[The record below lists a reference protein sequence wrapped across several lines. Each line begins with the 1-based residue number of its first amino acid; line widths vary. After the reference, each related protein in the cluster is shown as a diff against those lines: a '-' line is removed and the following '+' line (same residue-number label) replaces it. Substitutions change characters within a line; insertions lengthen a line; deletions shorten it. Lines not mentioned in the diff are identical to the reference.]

1 MSNIKFPSRQISDW
15 LLSGDP
21 WVEYRTRLDLLTQD
35 ENDPE
40 VAAAQANLI
49 RHPQIQT
56 LIAELSNWPGAVLKS
71 HKDANHPIHKLS
83 FLAEMGLT
91 ANDPGMDI
99 IVNKILSHQSEE
111 GPFQVLTNIP
121 THFGGSGKDELSWM
135 LCDAPVVI
143 YSLIKFGLEND
154 TRVQQAIRYV
164 VSLVRDNGWPC
175 AASPILGK
183 FRGPGRKDDPCPY
196 ANLVM
201 LKMLAQSDKWKD
213 GPACRIGAETL
224 LNLWER
230 RKEVKPYLF
239 AMGTDFLKL
248 KAPLIWYDIL
258 HVSDV
263 LTQFHW
269 LKNDRRLLEMV
280 EIVKSKMDGLKRL
293 TPESIWMAWKSW
305 DFGQKKEPSRWVTL
319 LCHRIIVR
327 LKINDK

>member
-1 MSNIKFPSRQISDW
+1 MTLPDDFCVQW

-21 WVEYRTRLDLLTQD
+21 WIEYRTRLDLLTQD

-40 VAAAQANLI
+40 VAAARANLI

-121 THFGGSGKDELSWM
+121 THFGGSGKDELNWM

-175 AASPILGK
+175 AASPVLGK
-183 FRGPGRKDDPCPY
+183 FKGPGRKDDPCPY

-201 LKMLAQSDKWKD
+201 LKMLAQSNTWKQN
-213 GPACRIGAETL
+213 PACRIGAETL

-239 AMGTDFLKL
+239 AMGTDFSKL
-248 KAPLIWYDIL
+248 KAPLIWYDVL
-258 HVSDV
+258 HVLDV
-263 LTQFHW
+263 LTQFPW
-269 LKNDRRLLEMV
+269 LNNDQRLLEMI
-280 EIVKSKMDGLKRL
+280 ELVKSKMDDQGRV
-293 TPESIWMAWKSW
+293 TPESIWMAWKGW

-319 LCHRIIVR
+319 LWYRIFAR
-327 LKINDK
+327 LII